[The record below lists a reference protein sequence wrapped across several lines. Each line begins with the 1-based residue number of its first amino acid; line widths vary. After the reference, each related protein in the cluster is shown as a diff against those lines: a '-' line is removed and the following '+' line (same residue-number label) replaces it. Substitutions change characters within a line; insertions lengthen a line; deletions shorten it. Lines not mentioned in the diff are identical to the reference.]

1 MPLSFSDKTQIGLL
15 IVTAAL
21 FFWCIGFYSGGQKAE
36 VLKQKLEL
44 SEFADEAKLSELIST
59 LKKTSAELLNS
70 INKNKLLAENSNLK
84 GDLNE
89 ATIENEAIKKEL
101 KEKEKIISELG
112 LTHSSLVLRP
122 GETKKLFNGEF
133 IISLDRTD
141 YTSVSVIINNKL
153 ETIYV
158 GKYYEFMAGSKPA
171 KLILESVNWGMNE
184 PNSATFTILIN
195 NGEPDA

>member
-21 FFWCIGFYSGGQKAE
+21 FFWYIGFYSGGQKAE
-36 VLKQKLEL
+36 VLKQKLDL

-59 LKKTSAELLNS
+59 LKRTSAELLNS
-70 INKNKLLAENSNLK
+70 INKNKLLAENSDLK

-89 ATIENEAIKKEL
+89 AIIENEAIKNEL

-112 LTHSSLVLRP
+112 LTHGSLILRP
-122 GETKKLFNGEF
+122 SETKKLFNGEF

-153 ETIYV
+153 ETIHV

-184 PNSATFTILIN
+184 PNNATFTILIN
-195 NGEPDA
+195 NGVPDA